1 MCYICFL
8 CSDGSVGS
16 LEGILEVLSLFARYS
31 GLHINSTKSSIF
43 ISGGCGSEI
52 VNAAAEKRIG
62 VGTLPIRYLGLPLTT
77 KALTKQDYE
86 PLIDKVRTRLL
97 SWANKSLS
105 YACRLQLI
113 KTVIYSIVNF
123 WSSAF
128 ILPIGCLDTIE
139 GLCSAFLWSGTV
151 TQTHSAKVAWAD
163 LCCPKDEGGL
173 GLRRLRDTTR
183 RPQRKIPSSLNP
195 PNDKTRRP
203 GI

>member
-1 MCYICFL
+1 M
-8 CSDGSVGS
+8 
-16 LEGILEVLSLFARYS
+16 LSRFAQYS
-31 GLHINSTKSSIF
+31 GLHINATKSSIF

-52 VNAAAEKRIG
+52 LNAAAEKGIG

-97 SWANKSLS
+97 SWANRSVS
-105 YACRLQLI
+105 YAGRLQLI

-139 GLCSAFLWSGTV
+139 GLCSAFL
-151 TQTHSAKVAWAD
+151 
-163 LCCPKDEGGL
+163 
-173 GLRRLRDTTR
+173 
-183 RPQRKIPSSLNP
+183 
-195 PNDKTRRP
+195 
-203 GI
+203 

>member
-1 MCYICFL
+1 M
-8 CSDGSVGS
+8 
-16 LEGILEVLSLFARYS
+16 LSRFARYY
-31 GLHINSTKSSIF
+31 GLHINATKSSIF

-52 VNAAAEKRIG
+52 VNAAAEKGIG

-97 SWANKSLS
+97 SWANRSVS
-105 YACRLQLI
+105 YAGRLQLI

-139 GLCSAFLWSGTV
+139 GLCSAFL
-151 TQTHSAKVAWAD
+151 
-163 LCCPKDEGGL
+163 
-173 GLRRLRDTTR
+173 
-183 RPQRKIPSSLNP
+183 
-195 PNDKTRRP
+195 
-203 GI
+203 